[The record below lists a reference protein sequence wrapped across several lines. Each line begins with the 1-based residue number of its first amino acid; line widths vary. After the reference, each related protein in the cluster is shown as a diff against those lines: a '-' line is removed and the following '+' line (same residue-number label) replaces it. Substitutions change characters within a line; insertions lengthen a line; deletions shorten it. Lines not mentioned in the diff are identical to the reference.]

1 MPLETGKFWIKFKK
15 KKNWES
21 NLNIIPGSGQFGEV
35 FHGTLRNEDGT
46 INKNVAIK
54 LLRNRENMSE
64 FYKEAF
70 AASQMKHENI
80 VEFIG

>member
-1 MPLETGKFWIKFKK
+1 ML
-15 KKNWES
+15 WES
-21 NLNIIPGSGQFGEV
+21 SLNIIPGSGQFGEV

-54 LLRNRENMSE
+54 LLRNRENINE